1 MFTQKDTLD
10 GSNMVHCSACDRKV
24 RAEKWA
30 CFRRLPRILCCNLL
44 RYTFNVNTMQSEKLN
59 SYLAFPLRISMAEYM
74 EHVQMQTAINLR
86 GHPIRMFDVP
96 FCAQYMYFYARI
108 FLPKNFFL

>member
-1 MFTQKDTLD
+1 
-10 GSNMVHCSACDRKV
+10 MVHCAACDRKV

-59 SYLAFPLRISMAEYM
+59 SYLAFPLRISMSDYM
-74 EHVQMQTAINLR
+74 EQLQMQNAQNVR
-86 GHPIRMFDVP
+86 GHPICMLT
-96 FCAQYMYFYARI
+96 I
-108 FLPKNFFL
+108 FMEH